1 MIPDKF
7 QFSLSHTPRGNKS
20 KTSEMPSR
28 LDFSD
33 FGKDNQS
40 EEILVKKTVTMFYYR
55 ILLLGLHTSVSLRLL
70 TNFLINNFVMTFI
83 CNLIHIIETGSL
95 GINLNNQFLVCFQ
108 HFSSEPRPPAWGE
121 QQLL

>member
-1 MIPDKF
+1 MLYLSFMIPDKF
-7 QFSLSHTPRGNKS
+7 QFSLFHTPMGNKS

-40 EEILVKKTVTMFYYR
+40 EEILVKKIITMFYYR

-70 TNFLINNFVMTFI
+70 TNFLINNFVLTFMH
-83 CNLIHIIETGSL
+83 NLPHIIETGRI
-95 GINLNNQFLVCFQ
+95 GINLNN
-108 HFSSEPRPPAWGE
+108 
-121 QQLL
+121 